1 MTCSLAKAGYTLFY
15 LDFKGQHVFRC
26 VCIAGKSYEMFMT
39 GTTSQHLRF
48 HLLNSD
54 ATQAV
59 VIGTWYSI
67 SQRLDIYVGINY
79 IDPKN
84 AQYNSNGQQV
94 MTFEYFV
101 LLKKM
106 SHLAT
111 IHVWQNQP
119 MTFLL

>member
-1 MTCSLAKAGYTLFY
+1 
-15 LDFKGQHVFRC
+15 
-26 VCIAGKSYEMFMT
+26 MT

-101 LLKKM
+101 LLKKDV
-106 SHLAT
+106 SFGYHSRVAKPANDIFTLISIYRYT
-111 IHVWQNQP
+111 EIYD
-119 MTFLL
+119 LSS